1 MKGLMGFFDYTKFFE
16 GKQLIAVGAPKPW
29 LSKDGKTEL
38 GTVLKL
44 EVDQDETEY
53 QKEGTDNVGEQFTV
67 KSVQPLSAYKWV
79 ERHTPV
85 VLSGITQATIYGD
98 FNNGLSLRGDVAKAG
113 K

>member
-1 MKGLMGFFDYTKFFE
+1 MKGLMGFFDYARFFE
-16 GKQLIAVGAPKPW
+16 GKQLIAVAAPKPW
-29 LSKDGKTEL
+29 YSKDGKTEL

-53 QKEGTDNVGEQFTV
+53 PKEDTSNVGEQFTV
-67 KSVQPLSAYKWV
+67 KSVQPVTAYKWV